1 MNIKMKNILM
11 LVVINLALTGYSQ
24 DRNFSQFHELPLL
37 RNPALAGFYKGDFRA
52 TSAYRNQ
59 WGSVTIP
66 YTSQSLSVEMKS
78 GISEGSEDYFSAGF
92 QITRD
97 MAGDSKFGKTQLLPI
112 VAFHKLLSSERNSY
126 LTLAFMGG
134 IVQQRF
140 DPTQLRFDDEF
151 QNGVY
156 TPRSTSASFN
166 QTQLNY
172 LDGSV
177 GLSYTSEFENGIKYY
192 IGGGLFHVTNP
203 RVAFYEQNAIFL
215 SRKYI
220 GNIGL
225 SLPINEWSN
234 MILYGDYF
242 QQGSYKQGQ
251 AGLLYRN
258 DLWDEDE
265 MHTISIT
272 GGIIARWNDALIP
285 TIKLDYYKFGIGLSY
300 DMNISK
306 LRPASQFRGGLECS
320 ISYRSYLN
328 INNSSLSKVRCIPAF

>member
-1 MNIKMKNILM
+1 MRILM
-11 LVVINLALTGYSQ
+11 KHMLMLAMVNTCLIGYSQ

-37 RNPALAGFYKGDFRA
+37 RNPALAGIYKGDFRV

-59 WGSVTIP
+59 WGSVTVP

-78 GISEGSEDYFSAGF
+78 GVSSGSEDYLSAGV
-92 QITRD
+92 QVTRD

-112 VAFHKLLSSERNSY
+112 VAFHKLLSAERNTY

-134 IVQQRF
+134 VAQQRF

-156 TPRSTSASFN
+156 VPQSTTATFN

-177 GLSYTSEFENGIKYY
+177 GLSFSSEFENEIKYY
-192 IGGGLFHVTNP
+192 VGAGLFHVTNP
-203 RVAFYEQNAIFL
+203 KVAFYEQNAIYL

-220 GNIGL
+220 ANVGL
-225 SLPINEWSN
+225 SLPINEWSD
-234 MILYGDYF
+234 MVLYGDYF
-242 QQGSYKQGQ
+242 QQGGFRQGQ
-251 AGLLYRN
+251 AGLFYRN
-258 DLWDEDE
+258 KVWEEDE
-265 MHTISIT
+265 MYTISIT
-272 GGIIARWNDALIP
+272 GGLIARWNDALIP
-285 TIKLDYYKFGIGLSY
+285 MVRLDYYKIGIGMSY

-306 LRPASQFRGGLECS
+306 LRPASQFRGGLECT
-320 ISYRSYLN
+320 ISYKSYLN
-328 INNSSLSKVRCIPAF
+328 INNSSLMKVRCIPAF

>member
-1 MNIKMKNILM
+1 
-11 LVVINLALTGYSQ
+11 
-24 DRNFSQFHELPLL
+24 
-37 RNPALAGFYKGDFRA
+37 
-52 TSAYRNQ
+52 
-59 WGSVTIP
+59 
-66 YTSQSLSVEMKS
+66 
-78 GISEGSEDYFSAGF
+78 
-92 QITRD
+92 
-97 MAGDSKFGKTQLLPI
+97 
-112 VAFHKLLSSERNSY
+112 
-126 LTLAFMGG
+126 
-134 IVQQRF
+134 
-140 DPTQLRFDDEF
+140 
-151 QNGVY
+151 
-156 TPRSTSASFN
+156 
-166 QTQLNY
+166 
-172 LDGSV
+172 
-177 GLSYTSEFENGIKYY
+177 
-192 IGGGLFHVTNP
+192 
-203 RVAFYEQNAIFL
+203 
-215 SRKYI
+215 
-220 GNIGL
+220 
-225 SLPINEWSN
+225 